1 MSNIKFYT
9 NRQIALQMAME
20 LCKEKSGTT
29 KSKKEDVIK
38 TADEFYSWLQDAP
51 QKDSDNKEWLKIN
64 EIK

>member
-20 LCKEKSGTT
+20 LYKKGSIT
-29 KSKKEDVIK
+29 KSEIIKKAE
-38 TADEFYSWLQDAP
+38 EFYDWLQDAP
-51 QKDSDNKEWLKIN
+51 MKDVEEKDFYKKIN

>member
-9 NRQIALQMAME
+9 NRQIALQNAME
-20 LCKEKSGTT
+20 LYKKGSIT
-29 KSKKEDVIK
+29 KKEITK
-38 TADEFYSWLQDAP
+38 YAQEFYIWLQDAP

>member
-20 LCKEKSGTT
+20 LHKEGTIT
-29 KSKKEDVIK
+29 KSEIIK
-38 TADEFYSWLQDAP
+38 NSEEFYAWLQDAP
-51 QKDSDNKEWLKIN
+51 MKDAEEKDFYKKIN

>member
-20 LCKEKSGTT
+20 LCKEGSIT
-29 KSKKEDVIK
+29 KSEIIK
-38 TADEFYSWLQDAP
+38 NADQFYVWLQDAP

>member
-20 LCKEKSGTT
+20 LHREGTIT
-29 KSKKEDVIK
+29 KSEIIK
-38 TADEFYSWLQDAP
+38 NSEEFYAWLQDAP
-51 QKDSDNKEWLKIN
+51 MKDTEEKDFYKKIN